1 MTPLI
6 DWLVASAATV
16 LWLKNCTEPRAMARA
31 NGTTADESRLELDS
45 ALAAARTLDADPLRR
60 SGPPITLM
68 MPRTN
73 NGPSSATEKINNS
86 ALEPAPAAA
95 TLPGRKAGRMHAPR
109 PAAPKISPV
118 TMRPRLSFAGPLSDS
133 RSASTG
139 SSFAGRRAAIA
150 AAARAVSTQI
160 RKAAI
165 AGSGLYASA
174 KSVGMTPAS
183 ANCAPRNRAS
193 RNPGTAPIAAAVAAT
208 SNTSRPIMTWTC
220 RVVAPIARNR
230 ANSRRLA
237 LIESDS
243 VLETTNMLT
252 INARPA
258 NVAQSTIN

>member
-1 MTPLI
+1 
-6 DWLVASAATV
+6 
-16 LWLKNCTEPRAMARA
+16 
-31 NGTTADESRLELDS
+31 
-45 ALAAARTLDADPLRR
+45 
-60 SGPPITLM
+60 M

-174 KSVGMTPAS
+174 KSVGMTP
-183 ANCAPRNRAS
+183 CI
-193 RNPGTAPIAAAVAAT
+193 GKLCTQ
-208 SNTSRPIMTWTC
+208 
-220 RVVAPIARNR
+220 
-230 ANSRRLA
+230 
-237 LIESDS
+237 ESG
-243 VLETTNMLT
+243 E
-252 INARPA
+252 
-258 NVAQSTIN
+258 